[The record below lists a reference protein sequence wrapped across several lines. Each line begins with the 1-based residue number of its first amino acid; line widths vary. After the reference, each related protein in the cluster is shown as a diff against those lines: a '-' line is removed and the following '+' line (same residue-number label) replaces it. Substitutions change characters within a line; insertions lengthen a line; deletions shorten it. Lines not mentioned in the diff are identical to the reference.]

1 MTIHHHKHWA
11 MKKSQWSYPSS
22 IALNKWVFSLRFC
35 FVVVGLFVFFF
46 FKNNS
51 LNLLFIFVVKGYRPL
66 NSRANSFNWWFSQ
79 AFAECYIVYL
89 LFNFVLFPVV
99 SDPLLK
105 GWIISSSSWHVLFM
119 LTSYTLCSILC
130 FILATVILF
139 TQWKTASLHMP
150 LFTFCTRQ
158 LQVH

>member
-1 MTIHHHKHWA
+1 MINTGLWKCLSEVTQVPLHWI
-11 MKKSQWSYPSS
+11 SEFFH
-22 IALNKWVFSLRFC
+22 LG
-35 FVVVGLFVFFF
+35 FVLWLLVCLVLFF
-46 FKNNS
+46 FKTNS

-99 SDPLLK
+99 SDPLLE
-105 GWIISSSSWHVLFM
+105 GWIISSSSWHALFM

-139 TQWKTASLHMP
+139 TQWKTVSLHMP
-150 LFTFCTRQ
+150 LSTSCTRQ